1 MPRLILTYFAL
12 ATLLLTSCRTEDKP
26 KPTTPVVDTSTA
38 AESDAVQTL
47 SKKIAADSSNAELY
61 YMRSTLQV
69 QDGNLG
75 AASADILK
83 AMELDSLQ
91 PSYYITAKDI
101 LITAND
107 GQGAINMLQR
117 GLKFQPRD
125 RELRMELV
133 KMYLFKKDYTRALK
147 NIDEVI
153 KIDGSYPDA
162 YFYRGLILKEQNDKL
177 GAIRNFLAAVE
188 FDSDHYNSYMQL
200 GLLFADQGDKLAI
213 DYYSNA
219 LRIEPKSVEAAY
231 GKAFFWQVQGQEQKA
246 IEGYRAVMKID
257 PQYEHSYYNIG
268 YIYFA
273 QDSIDLAQKH
283 FQMAIGVS
291 PAFANAYHMRGM
303 CFEKK
308 GENEKAM
315 KDFKQALVFKE
326 EHALALEGVKRV
338 KKLLGK

>member
-1 MPRLILTYFAL
+1 MPRSSIQYLILI
-12 ATLLLTSCRTEDKP
+12 LLLASCWTEEKP
-26 KPTTPVVDTSTA
+26 A
-38 AESDAVQTL
+38 AEEKADGEPAQESDAVQ
-47 SKKIAADSSNAELY
+47 KISQKIEADSTNAELY

-75 AASADILK
+75 AASADIMK
-83 AMELDSLQ
+83 AMKLDSLQ
-91 PSYYITAKDI
+91 PSYYVTAKDI
-101 LITAND
+101 LLSAND

-117 GLKFQPRD
+117 GLKFQPRN
-125 RELRMELV
+125 RELRLELA
-133 KMYLFKKDYTRALK
+133 KMYVFLKDFPRALK
-147 NIDEVI
+147 NIDEII

-162 YFYRGLILKEQNDKL
+162 YFYRGLILKEQDDKP

-188 FDSDHYNSYMQL
+188 FNSDHYNSYMQL
-200 GLLFADQGDKLAI
+200 GLLFAEQGDKLAL

-231 GKAFFWQVQGQEQKA
+231 GKAFFWQVQGNEKKA
-246 IEGYRAVMKID
+246 IVEYRKVMKID

-273 QDSIDLAQKH
+273 QDSIDLAEKH
-283 FQMAIGVS
+283 FTMAIGVS

-303 CFEKK
+303 CSEQK
-308 GENEKAM
+308 GELEKAL

-326 EHALALEGVKRV
+326 DHALALEGVKRV